1 MDEDDESV
9 APELTPEELKVRR
22 LKKNPPEI
30 FFFFFFKIT

>member
-22 LKKNPPEI
+22 LKKI
-30 FFFFFFKIT
+30 HQKSSSSSSFF